1 MKALEKWNR
10 GTSNT
15 VFQQYFSS
23 LLEGMCC
30 ILTDMLLW
38 LLRSPIS
45 DRPGD
50 CWGDGR
56 GGGGGYC
63 ILTDTLLFAEVTR
76 SCPAWQSLEGVAVVA
91 GEGGYWR
98 IAVVEGKGVGGVTA
112 YWPTDALLWLKGRG
126 WGGYCILNNWH
137 IAVVAGVGVG
147 GGYCILTNWCI
158 AVVVGKWGWGGY
170 CILTNWRIAVVA
182 GKLGG
187 GGVLHTNQLTHCC
200 GWGERVHC
208 WCCGERGGGLLH
220 TNQHTAVVAEEGL
233 WGGGGG
239 GYCILTNWHIAVVA
253 GKGVGVYCILTDTL
267 LWLQR
272 RGCGGGVLHT
282 NQLTHCCGW
291 GERVHCWCCGERGGG
306 LLHTNQHTA
315 VVAEEGLWGGGV
327 LHTNQLTHCC
337 GCGELG
343 GGGGGVLHTNQLTHC
358 CGCGE
363 TGGGGGGG
371 GVYCILTNWHIAVVA
386 GKGVGVYCIL
396 TDTLLWLQRRVV
408 GGGTAY

>member
-1 MKALEKWNR
+1 MKALEKWNH

-126 WGGYCILNNWH
+126 WGGL
-137 IAVVAGVGVG
+137 
-147 GGYCILTNWCI
+147 
-158 AVVVGKWGWGGY
+158 
-170 CILTNWRIAVVA
+170 
-182 GKLGG
+182 
-187 GGVLHTNQLTHCC
+187 LHTKQLTHCC
-200 GWGERVHC
+200 GC
-208 WCCGERGGGLLH
+208 RGGGWGGLLH
-220 TNQHTAVVAEEGL
+220 
-233 WGGGGG
+233 
-239 GYCILTNWHIAVVA
+239 I
-253 GKGVGVYCILTDTL
+253 
-267 LWLQR
+267 
-272 RGCGGGVLHT
+272 
-282 NQLTHCCGW
+282 NQLMHCCG
-291 GERVHCWCCGERGGG
+291 CGEVGVGG
-306 LLHTNQHTA
+306 L
-315 VVAEEGLWGGGV
+315 

-337 GCGELG
+337 GCGEVG
-343 GGGGGVLHTNQLTHC
+343 GGGGC
-358 CGCGE
+358 
-363 TGGGGGGG
+363 
-371 GVYCILTNWHIAVVA
+371 
-386 GKGVGVYCIL
+386 
-396 TDTLLWLQRRVV
+396 
-408 GGGTAY
+408 TAY